1 MASTTVL
8 GILGTLLVGFA
19 AAQALPL
26 AVALALDERG
36 SALAFALSAGASLFF
51 GVVLVIASAGV
62 RRPLTRRDAMVLTVA
77 AWFVLSAFGAL
88 PFAFGGAASG
98 YSRALFEAVSG
109 LTTTGLSVIDNLAA
123 LDRSIVLWRALL
135 QWLGGYATV
144 VFAAAL
150 VPQVALTAPGGW
162 PEPTSRRVGEAFR
175 PRIIQVAVGVGIAY
189 LGLTLLCL
197 FALLAVGLGPLSAAC
212 YAMSAISTG
221 GFAPDGTGPRG
232 LGNLAAEVI
241 LVVAMVAGA
250 TNFLVHWAAVNG
262 RPGTYLRDPECGFLI
277 VLLAAATALLAVA
290 YTAGGG
296 LGQEQGWWRA
306 VFDAVSAATTT
317 GFGGGAPA
325 PLPVF
330 ALLLV
335 VGLAVIGGS
344 SVSTAGG
351 IKLRRALLLLRQSA
365 RELERL
371 AHPHGVVPVKLGRVS
386 VTDSVMEGVWAFF
399 VVFVF
404 CLIVLSLALSATGL
418 GFAPALV
425 LAASAMAN
433 TGPLLA
439 ESAGIGSTLAAL
451 PETAHW
457 LLSAGMLVGRLEVFA
472 VLVLLMPL
480 FWQR

>member
-1 MASTTVL
+1 MAPNTLL

-19 AAQALPL
+19 ATQALPL
-26 AVALALDERG
+26 AVALALGERG
-36 SALAFALSAGASLFF
+36 STLAFALSAGAALFF
-51 GVVLVIASAGV
+51 GVVLVIAGAGA
-62 RRPLTRRDAMVLTVA
+62 RRPVTRRDAMVLTVA
-77 AWFVLSAFGAL
+77 AWFVLAAFGAL
-88 PFAFGGAASG
+88 PFAFGGAVSG
-98 YSRALFEAVSG
+98 YSRALFEAMSG
-109 LTTTGLSVIDNLAA
+109 LTTTGLSAIDNLAA
-123 LDRSIVLWRALL
+123 IDRSILLWRALL

-144 VFAAAL
+144 LFAAAL
-150 VPQVALTAPGGW
+150 VPQVALVAPGGGA
-162 PEPTSRRVGEAFR
+162 EPTSRRAGEAFR
-175 PRIIQVAVGVGIAY
+175 PRIIQVAGQVGLAY

-197 FALLAVGLGPLSAAC
+197 FALLAVGLGPLSAAS

-221 GFAPDGTGPRG
+221 GFAPDAAGPRG
-232 LGNLAAEVI
+232 LGNPAAEAI

-250 TNFLVHWAAVNG
+250 INFLVHWAAVSG
-262 RPGTYLRDPECGFLI
+262 RPATYLRDPECGFLL

-290 YTAGGG
+290 HTAAGG
-296 LGQEQGWWRA
+296 LSTEKGWWRA

-330 ALLLV
+330 ALLIL

-351 IKLRRALLLLRQSA
+351 IKQTRALLLLRQSA

-371 AHPHGVVPVKLGRVS
+371 AHPHGVVLVKLGRVS
-386 VTDSVMEGVWAFF
+386 VTDTVMQGVWAFF
-399 VVFVF
+399 VLFVF
-404 CLIVLSLALSATGL
+404 CLIVLSIALSASGL

-439 ESAGIGSTLAAL
+439 ESAGIGGTLGAL

-457 LLSAGMLVGRLEVFA
+457 LLTAGMLVGRLEVFA
-472 VLVLLMPL
+472 VLVLLTPL